1 MAVFALM
8 LAAALVASPQD
19 GVVATAPATTVD
31 LTATARPV
39 APSTAGAAQEAVPHG
54 LSTDEQID
62 RWIATRS
69 AADPLWAEAA
79 DGPMDD
85 RKIHGQVTFG
95 VGTGG
100 YLDYG
105 AAVSLPIGEA
115 SRLDITYRQVE
126 NGYGYGGYGF
136 DGYGYDRGYGPLTYD
151 DGGYRV
157 SSRAG
162 LAAFEARSER
172 ARRDAQTA
180 PNRPAAD

>member
-8 LAAALVASPQD
+8 LAAALVAPPQD

-69 AADPLWAEAA
+69 TADQLWAEAA
-79 DGPMDD
+79 AGPMDD
-85 RKIHGQVTFG
+85 RKMHGQVSFG
-95 VGTGG
+95 IGTGG

-115 SRLDITYRQVE
+115 GRLDITYRQVE
-126 NGYGYGGYGF
+126 NGHGYGGYGF
-136 DGYGYDRGYGPLTYD
+136 DGYGYDRGFGPLTYD
-151 DGGYRV
+151 DRGYRV

-172 ARRDAQTA
+172 ARRDPQPA

>member
-8 LAAALVASPQD
+8 LAALVVSPQD

-69 AADPLWAEAA
+69 TADQLWAEAA
-79 DGPMDD
+79 AGPMDD
-85 RKIHGQVTFG
+85 RKMHGQVSFG
-95 VGTGG
+95 IGTGG

-105 AAVSLPIGEA
+105 AAVSLPIGETG
-115 SRLDITYRQVE
+115 RLGITYRQVE
-126 NGYGYGGYGF
+126 NGYGYGGYG
-136 DGYGYDRGYGPLTYD
+136 YDRGYGPLAYD
-151 DGGYRV
+151 DGGYGV

-162 LAAFEARSER
+162 FAAFEVRSER
-172 ARRDAQTA
+172 ARRDSETA
-180 PNRPAAD
+180 PNRPATD